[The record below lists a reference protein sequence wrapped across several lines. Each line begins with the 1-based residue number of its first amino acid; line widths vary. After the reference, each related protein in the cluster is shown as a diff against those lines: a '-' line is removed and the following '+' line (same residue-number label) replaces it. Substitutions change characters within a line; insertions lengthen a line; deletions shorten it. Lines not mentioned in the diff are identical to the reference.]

1 MKRLESLDIMR
12 GLTGALMI
20 LVNTALW
27 GTPVYG
33 QLGHSLWNG
42 MTAAD
47 LVFPMFM
54 FIMGVSV
61 SFSLKRF
68 NYSPGKAAVGKI
80 LKRTML
86 IYIIGLALDL
96 VEKGISGAIDGLDF
110 STLRFTGVL
119 PRLAFSY
126 GIASLMAL
134 YFSRRALWRFVVAML
149 TVYAVILLAFKGFE
163 PTVENIVS
171 RVDVAVFG
179 QGHIYHDWVPGGR
192 IPLDPEGLFGL
203 LPSVAHVLIG
213 YLCGRILLER
223 SGMNLTP
230 LLLVGALL
238 TILGLGLDSV
248 VPINKKVWSPTFVLV
263 SCGLGISLLGLLI
276 YAVDFKKTGA
286 KWLNRVWM
294 QPAEVFGA
302 NPLFLY
308 ILSSLLGCVMWRIE
322 VGGMVLPHYLYVN
335 MLEPVFGPESA
346 MPSLIYASGITAV
359 CYLVGLPLYLKKIY
373 IKI

>member
-1 MKRLESLDIMR
+1 MKRLVSLDVMR
-12 GLTGALMI
+12 GLTVALMI

-33 QLGHSLWNG
+33 QLQHSLWNG

-68 NYSPGKAAVGKI
+68 DYSPGKVVVGKI
-80 LKRTML
+80 VKRTAL
-86 IYIIGLALDL
+86 IYIIGVVLDL

-134 YFSRRALWRFVVAML
+134 CFSRRALWRLVVVSL
-149 TVYAVILLAFKGFE
+149 TVYAAVLLAFNGFE

-179 QGHIYHDWVPGGR
+179 EGHIYHDWVPGGR
-192 IPLDPEGLFGL
+192 IPLDPEGLLGL

-213 YLCGRILLER
+213 YLCGRLLLER

-230 LLLVGALL
+230 LLLVGAML
-238 TILGLGLDSV
+238 TILGLGLDCI
-248 VPINKKVWSPTFVLV
+248 VPINKKVWSPTFVLI
-263 SCGLGISLLGLLI
+263 SCGLGILLLGLLI
-276 YAVDFKKTGA
+276 YAVDFKKIGVHR
-286 KWLNRVWM
+286 LNRAWM

-308 ILSSLLGCVMWRIE
+308 ILSSILGCVMWRID

-335 MLEPVFGPESA
+335 ILEPMFGSESA
-346 MPSLIYASGITAV
+346 LPSLIYAVGITAV
-359 CYLVGLPLYLKKIY
+359 CYLVGLPLYLRKIY